1 MKSYEER
8 LPLLDKAILEEGGQW
23 KGGEYNY
30 LFVSTHKVWWGAGIL
45 CYLPVMQSD
54 PHIWDTHWKYV
65 GSKEEFIQRLQE
77 LQEKP
82 SWDSA
87 PKWANWL
94 AQDYEGE
101 WSWHEDKPVEDALC
115 NKWNSNQKVMYT
127 NEIGEVI
134 GDWTDTLEERP
145 YTLGGVEVVDSSKSR
160 SWDDLF
166 IHFDARHT
174 INAEHTDIIMPD
186 GSKVRLLDILM
197 EHMEHKAVK
206 RFKLEQK
213 VAQVIDD
220 NYGRDALSVARAV
233 LKTLEENDNEQQ

>member
-1 MKSYEER
+1 MKPYKQRVR
-8 LPLLDKAILEEGGQW
+8 LIDDAIID
-23 KGGEYNY
+23 KGGKWDDSYNHLLISTDCNHVRGEGY
-30 LFVSTHKVWWGAGIL
+30 WCGVSTLEMAKCAGP
-45 CYLPVMQSD
+45 Y
-54 PHIWDTHWKYV
+54 WEYV
-65 GSKEEFIQRLQE
+65 CSKEEFMQRKQE
-77 LQEKP
+77 LQKKP

-94 AQDYEGE
+94 VQDYEGE
-101 WSWHEDKPVEDALC
+101 WSWHQDKPVEDALY

-127 NEIGEVI
+127 NETGEVI

-145 YTLGGVEVVDSSKSR
+145 YVLGGIEVVDSSKSR

-166 IHFDARHT
+166 IQTNARHT
-174 INAEHTDIIMPD
+174 IEAEHTDIIMPD
-186 GSKVRLLDILM
+186 GTKLRLLDLLLK
-197 EHMEHKAVK
+197 HNTLKQH
-206 RFKLEQK
+206 KLEQK